1 MSILQQGG
9 VVAPSHL
16 ATWAVHR
23 TGNMEMDA
31 MTTTMTVTSYSRTT
45 GLLTAFNASDV
56 LAITANA
63 Y

>member
-9 VVAPSHL
+9 VVPPSHL
-16 ATWAVHR
+16 ATWTVHR

-31 MTTTMTVTSYSRTT
+31 MTTAMTVTSYSRTT